1 MPMTTKA
8 HVYIIEDDPTMIG
21 LLKTLLDMEGYQ
33 VSTYVQNEPVSI
45 PELLVQSHPDVLL
58 MDVNLRNMDGMDVLQ
73 QLKADPRLEFLKIIM
88 SSGSDYTD
96 ICLKYGA
103 DQFLLKPY
111 MPEDLIQMI
120 RGLTSTPLN

>member
-8 HVYIIEDDPTMIG
+8 HVFIIEDDPTMIG

-33 VSTYVQNEPVSI
+33 VSTFVQKEPASI
-45 PELLVQSHPDVLL
+45 PDLLVQSHPDVLL
-58 MDVNLRNMDGMDVLQ
+58 MDVNLRNMDGMEVLQ
-73 QLKADPRLEFLKIIM
+73 QLKADPRLDFLKIIM

-96 ICLKYGA
+96 LCLKYGA
-103 DQFLLKPY
+103 DKFLLKPY

-120 RGLTSTPLN
+120 RGLSPSPLN